1 MLVNYLAGRPVMSR
15 CGARNFPLADASR
28 NFDRC
33 HSVFSLLLPQ
43 AALKNVPTSI
53 SLHISYI
60 AARHFC
66 PTRVLYHIFQE
77 NAIPISNI
85 FQ

>member
-43 AALKNVPTSI
+43 ATLKNVTTLI
-53 SLHISYI
+53 YI
-60 AARHFC
+60 IATRHFC